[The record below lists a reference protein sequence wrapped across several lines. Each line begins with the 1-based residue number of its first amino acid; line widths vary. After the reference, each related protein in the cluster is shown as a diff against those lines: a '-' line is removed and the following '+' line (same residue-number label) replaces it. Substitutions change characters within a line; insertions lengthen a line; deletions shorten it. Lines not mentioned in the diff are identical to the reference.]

1 MRNFILALVCLAI
14 IVGVFLSVKKF
25 QSLIQ
30 KSDQLKK
37 TANEIPSSATG
48 DVLK

>member
-1 MRNFILALVCLAI
+1 MKNFILVLVCLTI

-37 TANEIPSSATG
+37 TANDIPSSAVG
-48 DVLK
+48 EFK